1 MIDVTPAIFTDDFE
15 VLKTQIAALA
25 SHVPWIQIDL
35 SDGTMVPNKTFF
47 ELDKLA
53 QLVSREAGSRSAR
66 QSVSFEAH
74 LIVDNPVK
82 YLKPLADSG
91 FKRIIAQVEAA
102 DPRQFLEEAKL
113 ESVEVGL
120 ALDGASEVDILEPF
134 MEEIDLLVIMTIE
147 AGSAESPFLP
157 ESIEKIKNIRHHF
170 PNLAIVAEGDIDTR
184 NAKLLSDAG
193 VTRLV
198 VSADTLLKDP
208 NTMVQLLEQLRGK

>member
-1 MIDVTPAIFTDDFE
+1 MIDVTPAIFTENFE
-15 VLKTQIAALA
+15 VLNNSVTAL
-25 SHVPWIQIDL
+25 SGHIGWIQIDL

-47 ELDKLA
+47 DLDKFAALFL
-53 QLVSREAGSRSAR
+53 QVP
-66 QSVSFEAH
+66 SVSFEAH

>member
-15 VLKTQIAALA
+15 VLKERIAALA
-25 SHVPWIQIDL
+25 PHVPWIQIDL

-47 ELDKLA
+47 ELDKF
-53 QLVSREAGSRSAR
+53 SALFS
-66 QSVSFEAH
+66 QFPSISFEAH
-74 LIVDNPVK
+74 LMVDNPVK
-82 YLKPLADSG
+82 YLKPLADAG

-157 ESIEKIKNIRHHF
+157 ESVEKIKNLRHHF
-170 PNLAIVAEGDIDTR
+170 PDLAIVAEGNIDTR

-193 VTRLV
+193 ATRLV
-198 VSADTLLKDP
+198 VSSDTLLKDP
-208 NTMVQLLEQLRGK
+208 GGLSKTLEALQGK